1 MSEIKRLRIKDRNG
15 NVIIFDIEVGSIT
28 IDAEHK
34 SLPQKLAEMETAIQE
49 AGQSWTPTEESISM
63 GNLSL
68 AVQALLGK
76 ADTAVQPAGLTPIN
90 DAITAINRA
99 IDAITGTTDTTELID
114 SLNEVVDFLEG
125 IENDQTLSGK
135 LLALQQGIDAKQDA
149 LTFDKAPTAGSDNP
163 VESGGVYTALEEKAN
178 ADEVYDKG
186 TVDDKL
192 ERLHTLYYN
201 KGDVDN
207 AISQM
212 EATIEQQQ
220 LTVITGDK
228 LSLWLDEDGESI
240 NIMAGEV
247 PDIAATPTISHVINT
262 DGTATVTI
270 VNNEQGATIYYTTDG
285 STPNESSSVYNSPL
299 TFNTAGSYPIKAIAV
314 VADKLKS
321 SVATDTFSVVSCQTP
336 VIAVDNSDRNQAVVT
351 ATAGNDE
358 SVSLTVGGQ
367 TATGTGSASVTI
379 NKGTSSQ
386 PLSASAT
393 ATATG
398 KLTATAT
405 QNVIIEEKQAYV
417 FGAHSLG
424 GKALSADVPIK
435 VTTTADFQN
444 QLATIIVDEEDG
456 VVWWEIDLQGHLF
469 ISNNSRILYN
479 VQAGSTSIFDAD
491 GGANILTIEH
501 IPEELNEI
509 RDNVVFN
516 TCTNMTLFKTT
527 GNTNLVSINTAF
539 KGLTSLKTVILPNS
553 VTSIPF
559 SAFQNTSGLESVSAP
574 SATTVAQSGF
584 YSCVKLV
591 SLVLGT
597 LTVVGKDAFRGCTA
611 LAFTG
616 IDFSNVTSFGES
628 AFREC
633 KALTSF
639 TLRNVTKIPN
649 YMFTECT
656 SLTTLD
662 LPSDLEEIGTQ
673 AFMRGCTQL
682 ELVLPST
689 ITKIGSSATQFAGIK
704 SVTINRAV
712 PPTLSDNGLYG
723 NFPIYVPDANF
734 DDYKNTWSALESRIK
749 RISEKQ

>member
-1 MSEIKRLRIKDRNG
+1 MADIKRFRIKDRNG
-15 NVIIFDIEVGSIT
+15 NVITYDIEAGSIT

-34 SLPQKLAEMETAIQE
+34 SLPQKLAEMESAIHE
-49 AGQSWTPTEESISM
+49 AGQSWTPTEESIAM
-63 GNLSL
+63 GNLSQ

-76 ADTAVQPAGLTPIN
+76 AGTAVQPNDLTPIN
-90 DAITAINRA
+90 EAITTINRA

-114 SLNEVVDFLEG
+114 SLNEVVAFLTG

-135 LLALQQGIDAKQDA
+135 LLALQQAIDAKQDA

-186 TVDDKL
+186 TVDEKL

-212 EATIEQQQ
+212 EATIEQSQ

-228 LSLWLDEDGESI
+228 LSMWLDEDGESI

-247 PDIAATPTISHVINT
+247 PDIAAAPTISHVINN

-270 VNNEQGATIYYTTDG
+270 TNNEVGATIYYTTNGD
-285 STPNESSSVYNSPL
+285 TPTESSSEYSSAL
-299 TFNTAGSYPIKAIAV
+299 TINTAGSYTIKAIAV
-314 VADKLKS
+314 IADKLKS
-321 SVATDTFSVVSCQTP
+321 SVATDTFSVVACTTP
-336 VIAVDNSDRNQAVVT
+336 TITVDNSDRNQAVVT

-367 TATGTGSASVTI
+367 TATGTGEASVII
-379 NKGTSSQ
+379 NKTTSSQ
-386 PLSASAT
+386 TLSASAT

-405 QNVIIEEKQAYV
+405 QNVTVDEKQAYV
-417 FGAHSLG
+417 FGEHSLG
-424 GKALSADVPIK
+424 GKASSANVPIK
-435 VTTTADFQN
+435 VTTTSDFQN
-444 QLATIIVDEEDG
+444 QLATLTPEDG
-456 VVWWEIDLQGHLF
+456 VVWWEIDLQGHLH

-479 VQAGSTSIFDAD
+479 AQAGSTSIFDTD

-501 IPEELNEI
+501 IPEELTEI

-527 GNTNLVSINTAF
+527 GNTNLAKINSAF
-539 KGLTSLKTVILPNS
+539 RGLPSLKTVILPNS

-559 SAFQNTSGLESVSAP
+559 GAFQNTSELESVSAP
-574 SATTVAQSGF
+574 SATTIDQAGFSGC
-584 YSCVKLV
+584 SKLV
-591 SLVLGT
+591 SLMLGT
-597 LTVVGKDAFRGCTA
+597 LTAIAKEAFYGCEA
-611 LAFTG
+611 FAFTG

-628 AFREC
+628 AFKRC

-639 TLRNVTKIPN
+639 TLRNVIKIPN
-649 YMFTECT
+649 YMFYECT

-673 AFMRGCTQL
+673 AFMWGCTQL

-689 ITKIGSSATQFAGIK
+689 ISKIGSSATQFAGIA

-723 NFPIYVPDANF
+723 TFLIYVPDANVE
-734 DDYKNTWSALESRIK
+734 DYKTAWSSLTSRIK
-749 RISEKQ
+749 GISEKQ